1 MNINHSL
8 LVLIEPVSYNISKN
22 SRQFNYE
29 RTGKMN
35 IKICKNISKY
45 RKENQ
50 MTQAQVAEYLGV
62 SPQAVSKWEQ
72 EAAMP
77 DIFLIPKI
85 AFLFNV
91 SIDTLFGTSSLETA
105 DALVGR
111 YSVVRN
117 DSHYKEAKEALDVL
131 LEMNP
136 EDSKALGL
144 LVHLEYQK
152 ALEYLYKSRE
162 LCEKLSQSKSW
173 EKRAK
178 MQMMRID
185 SMLGNYDF
193 VDECK
198 KRFAMTQSLEDFNY
212 LIVALGE
219 KHQYKETLELA
230 KKHAATYDKEL
241 IYPNLL
247 EAAFQLGDL
256 DKGKMYFDLL
266 KDVSDE
272 SQVFNAWWLMWK
284 LHKKLNHEDTGFYR
298 EEVRKRLPDQGYSE
312 YFYEH
317 MLQHLNDEKEK
328 PATIL

>member
-1 MNINHSL
+1 
-8 LVLIEPVSYNISKN
+8 
-22 SRQFNYE
+22 
-29 RTGKMN
+29 MN
-35 IKICKNISKY
+35 IKICKNISKH

-85 AFLFNV
+85 AFLFNI
-91 SIDTLFGTSSLETA
+91 SIDTLFGTSNLETA

-117 DSHYKEAKEALDVL
+117 DGHYKEAKEALDVL

-144 LVHLEYQK
+144 LVHLEYQR
-152 ALEYLYKSRE
+152 ALEFLYRSRE
-162 LCEKLSQSKSW
+162 LCEVLSQSKSW
-173 EKRAK
+173 ERRAK

-198 KRFAMTQSLEDFNY
+198 LRFNKTKSLEDFNY
-212 LIVALGE
+212 LLVALIE
-219 KHQYKETLELA
+219 KHQYKDVLVLGD
-230 KKHAATYDKEL
+230 KHASTYDKEL
-241 IYPNLL
+241 TYPNLL
-247 EAAFQLGDL
+247 EAAYQLGDL
-256 DKGKMYFDLL
+256 DRGKEYFDLL

-272 SQVFNAWWLMWK
+272 SQVFNAWWLM
-284 LHKKLNHEDTGFYR
+284 
-298 EEVRKRLPDQGYSE
+298 
-312 YFYEH
+312 
-317 MLQHLNDEKEK
+317 
-328 PATIL
+328 